1 MPNNETKRLVHG
13 AMMIALFTVLI
24 AVAFYVPFISIIAMG
39 FAPLPIAWY
48 SATYNR
54 GSSIS
59 VAAVAIFITFFIGG
73 LLILPFSLI
82 FAAVGVAIGDALRL
96 KKSKIYLFMSS
107 SILLLFTCAVLY
119 LISLRLF
126 EFDLIQDSMTLMRE
140 SYINSMEFAEEL
152 TGQAPISED
161 GLQQMFDAMEM
172 TLPASITITVF
183 ALTFVLIALNLP
195 MLKRLKVEVPK
206 FAAFKN
212 LRLPRAVLWY
222 YLIVLCINLF
232 MNPEVG
238 SMVYIITINLSMIL
252 WVLLTI
258 QGISLIHFYLD
269 ENGLPAF
276 LKVMATIIAIPLYS
290 FVILLGILDLG
301 FNVRGFI
308 TERTKK

>member
-1 MPNNETKRLVHG
+1 M
-13 AMMIALFTVLI
+13 
-24 AVAFYVPFISIIAMG
+24 
-39 FAPLPIAWY
+39 
-48 SATYNR
+48 
-54 GSSIS
+54 
-59 VAAVAIFITFFIGG
+59 
-73 LLILPFSLI
+73 
-82 FAAVGVAIGDALRL
+82 
-96 KKSKIYLFMSS
+96 
-107 SILLLFTCAVLY
+107 LLFTFAVLY

-126 EFDLIQDSMTLMRE
+126 EFDFIKDSMTLMRE

-183 ALTFVLIALNLP
+183 VLTFVLIALNLP

-222 YLIVLCINLF
+222 YLLVLCINLF
-232 MNPEVG
+232 VNPEVG
-238 SMVYIITINLSMIL
+238 SMIYILTINLSMIL